1 MMQPLIPST
10 MPYTIPWRASWLS
23 LERTQKRAINLAT
36 VAGLATL
43 LVTALAAP
51 VLAESDT
58 TPEIVVHEDLSVGE
72 APDPKTLSALTQG
85 PEKRGWAWAEPYF
98 TIPVMTSAAGQFGA
112 YFKTRVTLLNPT
124 NRNFTINATLYGPI
138 GRVKRISIP
147 IKAGQTLVWNDFLAE
162 AFTYTGAGGV
172 FFDGWFSPP
181 GGSIDNLFLVTAEV
195 YTDSP
200 NGRYKTVVGNGT
212 EWYWVEANYKAYNFG
227 VTVSAAE
234 RTNIG
239 AFNHASEAITVIAEV
254 FNSNGQLVE
263 TVTFEMPKD
272 TWNQKPLTVPVT
284 NGTIKWKLLNGSAFL
299 YAVTVDNQS
308 NDGSLM
314 AASYIVP

>member
-1 MMQPLIPST
+1 MQPLIPSELIT
-10 MPYTIPWRASWLS
+10 TRVWPASRLF
-23 LERTQKRAINLAT
+23 LERLHKVAINLSAA
-36 VAGLATL
+36 VSLAALLAT
-43 LVTALAAP
+43 TQAAP
-51 VLAESDT
+51 ALAESSP
-58 TPEIVVHEDLSVGE
+58 TPEVVVSEDLSVGE
-72 APDPKTLSALTQG
+72 APDPGTISALTQG

-98 TIPVMTSAAGQFGA
+98 TIPVMTSAAGQYGA

-124 NRNFTINATLYGPI
+124 TRNFTINATLYGPI
-138 GRVKRISIP
+138 GRVKRVSIP

-181 GGSIDNLFLVTAEV
+181 GGSIDNQFLVTAEV

-212 EWYWVEANYKAYNFG
+212 EWYWVETNYKAYNFG
-227 VTVSAAE
+227 VTVSASE

-239 AFNHASEAITVIAEV
+239 VFNHASEAIKVVAEV
-254 FNSNGQLVE
+254 FDSNGQLIE
-263 TVTFEMPKD
+263 TVNFDLAKD
-272 TWNQKPLTVPVT
+272 AWNQKPLTAQVT
-284 NGTIKWKLLNGSAFL
+284 NGTIKWKVLNGSAFL

>member
-1 MMQPLIPST
+1 MQPLIPST
-10 MPYTIPWRASWLS
+10 IPNTMPWPASRR
-23 LERTQKRAINLAT
+23 RTHKRVINLAAM
-36 VAGLATL
+36 AGLAAL
-43 LVTALAAP
+43 LVVALAAP
-51 VLAESDT
+51 VLAESDAT
-58 TPEIVVHEDLSVGE
+58 SEIVVHEDLSVGE
-72 APDPKTLSALTQG
+72 APDAKTLSALTQG

-162 AFTYTGAGGV
+162 AFTYSGAGGV

-200 NGRYKTVVGNGT
+200 NGRYKTVVGNGRSGT
-212 EWYWVEANYKAYNFG
+212 GLKRTIRLTTLGSQSVLR
-227 VTVSAAE
+227 SAPTLALSTTPTKQSPSSP
-234 RTNIG
+234 RYSTPMG
-239 AFNHASEAITVIAEV
+239 SW
-254 FNSNGQLVE
+254 LR
-263 TVTFEMPKD
+263 
-272 TWNQKPLTVPVT
+272 
-284 NGTIKWKLLNGSAFL
+284 LLPSRCRKTPGIRNL
-299 YAVTVDNQS
+299 
-308 NDGSLM
+308 
-314 AASYIVP
+314 

>member
-1 MMQPLIPST
+1 MMQPLISPK
-10 MPYTIPWRASWLS
+10 MPNAMQRRSRLFVGHSLKLTINHAP
-23 LERTQKRAINLAT
+23 
-36 VAGLATL
+36 VAGLIAL
-43 LVTALAAP
+43 LVVVLAAP
-51 VLAESDT
+51 VLAESAAV
-58 TPEIVVHEDLSVGE
+58 PEVVEDFSVGE
-72 APDPKTLSALTQG
+72 AADLGTLSALTQG

-124 NRNFTINATLYGPI
+124 NRSYTINATLYGPI

-200 NGRYKTVVGNGT
+200 NG
-212 EWYWVEANYKAYNFG
+212 
-227 VTVSAAE
+227 
-234 RTNIG
+234 
-239 AFNHASEAITVIAEV
+239 
-254 FNSNGQLVE
+254 
-263 TVTFEMPKD
+263 
-272 TWNQKPLTVPVT
+272 
-284 NGTIKWKLLNGSAFL
+284 
-299 YAVTVDNQS
+299 
-308 NDGSLM
+308 
-314 AASYIVP
+314 